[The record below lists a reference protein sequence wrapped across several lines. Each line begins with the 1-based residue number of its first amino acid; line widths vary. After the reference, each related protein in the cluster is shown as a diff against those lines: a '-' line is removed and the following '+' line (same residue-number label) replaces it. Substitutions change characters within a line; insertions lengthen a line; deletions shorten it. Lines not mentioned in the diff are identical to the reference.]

1 MKFEK
6 NKIPIYL
13 IIVFGIINTLLN
25 GDLVVPNV
33 FVTLGGLYLLL
44 KTDENLRKNMYYIT
58 LVLALTGYNLKLDL
72 NGRIGI
78 YYFAITLFIYILVLI
93 YDLYKKNIK
102 FNVKRFKNQYFIFLV
117 VFIAYGVLSFFWSID
132 KKDAFIGIYNY
143 AIMICFLLMFIIE
156 NSNMDNLRKTMK
168 VLLVLFCGIL
178 AVGLIEILGYDIGI
192 RNTFIDQGLYF
203 TDPISAYM
211 NRVPS
216 SFYYNPNTYSFVL
229 GVAIVLVMGKLMY
242 SKDNKEKLI
251 LGSILMVSIV
261 ELIFAQSRTVWITVG
276 IVLIAMVIIALITR
290 DKKVGVKAVVFLI
303 VYFLIINLVGMI
315 PFMKPYYGKINR
327 TPILN
332 EVNIGA
338 TKEETEWLESTEKG
352 GTSSMSKR
360 ATIVDNIYKG
370 VIKEKN
376 YFGFG
381 VNNTSNY
388 ILAQNNTYGV
398 VSVHCLWLEI
408 LGDFGILI
416 LLYFVYICISM
427 FVKLLMLSI
436 KFKENRESYT
446 MAMMACIG
454 VAFFVFSPS
463 TVVAFIPFWI
473 TMGVIYLMCSNE
485 Q

>member
-1 MKFEK
+1 MIKFEK

-25 GDLVVPNV
+25 GELVVPNV
-33 FVTLGGLYLLL
+33 FVTLGGVYLLL
-44 KTDENLRKNMYYIT
+44 KTDESLRKNIYYIT

-72 NGRIGI
+72 NDRIGV
-78 YYFAITLFIYILVLI
+78 YYFSVTLFIYILVLG

-102 FNVKRFKNQYFIFLV
+102 FNAKRFKNQYFIFLV
-117 VFIAYGVLSFFWSID
+117 VFIVYGILSFFWSID
-132 KKDAFIGIYNY
+132 KKDAFVGIYNY
-143 AIMICFLLMFIIE
+143 AIMICFLLMFVIE
-156 NSNMDNLRKTMK
+156 NSNMNDLRKTMK

-178 AVGLIEILGYDIGI
+178 VVGLIEILGYDIGI

-203 TDPISAYM
+203 TDPVSAYM

-229 GVAIVLVMGKLMY
+229 GVAIVLLMGKFMY
-242 SKDNKEKLI
+242 LQDNKEKLI
-251 LGSILMVSIV
+251 LGLILTVSIV
-261 ELIFAQSRTVWITVG
+261 ELIFAQSRTVWIAIG
-276 IVLIAMVIIALITR
+276 IVLIAMIIISFITR
-290 DKKVGVKAVVFLI
+290 DKKVGIKALIFLI

-315 PFMKPYYGKINR
+315 SFMKPYYGKINR

-332 EVNIGA
+332 EINIGA
-338 TKEETEWLESTEKG
+338 IDEEKWLESTEKG

-408 LGDFGILI
+408 LGDFGVVI

-427 FVKLLMLSI
+427 FIKLLMLSI

-473 TMGVIYLMCSNE
+473 TMGIIYLMCSNE
-485 Q
+485 E